1 MVRFEVKG
9 SFSKTER
16 FLNLLTGRRYLN
28 ILDKYGQE
36 GVRALSTSTPV
47 DSGKT
52 ASSWTYKIEKTK
64 TRTTIFWTNTNAND
78 GANIALLL
86 QYGHG
91 TGTGGFVRGIDYI
104 NPAMAPI
111 FEQIAQEAWREVTSL

>member
-1 MVRFEVKG
+1 MIRFNHRG
-9 SFSKTER
+9 GFGKTER
-16 FLNLLTGRRYLN
+16 FLNLLRGQKYLN
-28 ILDKYGQE
+28 VLHKYGQE
-36 GVRALSTSTPV
+36 GVRALASATPV
-47 DSGKT
+47 GSGKT
-52 ASSWTYKIEKTK
+52 ASSWTYKIEQTK
-64 TRTTIFWTNTNAND
+64 TRTTIFWTNTNTND

-111 FEQIAQEAWREVTSL
+111 FEQIAREAWREVTSL